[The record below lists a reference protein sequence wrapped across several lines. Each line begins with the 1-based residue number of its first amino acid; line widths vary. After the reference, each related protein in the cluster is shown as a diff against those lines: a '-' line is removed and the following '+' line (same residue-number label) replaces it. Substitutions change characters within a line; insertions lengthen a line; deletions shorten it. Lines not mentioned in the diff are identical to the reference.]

1 MSPSQ
6 TSSDR
11 IEKQVRLSASRFDGT
26 RTQSRWTHMD
36 GQPSWRTSSGIS
48 PADHFDP
55 DHIDHSPHIGRSRYD
70 CAL

>member
-26 RTQSRWTHMD
+26 RTQSR
-36 GQPSWRTSSGIS
+36 
-48 PADHFDP
+48 
-55 DHIDHSPHIGRSRYD
+55 
-70 CAL
+70 